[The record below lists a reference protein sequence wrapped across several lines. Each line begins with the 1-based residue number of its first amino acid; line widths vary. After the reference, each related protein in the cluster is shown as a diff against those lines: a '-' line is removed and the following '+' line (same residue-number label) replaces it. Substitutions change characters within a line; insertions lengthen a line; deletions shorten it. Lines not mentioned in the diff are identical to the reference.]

1 MGIIS
6 RKNNSKGCETMIYTC
21 TLNPSVDYI
30 LHVNDFQLGDL
41 NRVSFE
47 AHYPGGKGINVS
59 RVLKRV
65 GVESQVLG
73 FIGGFTGSYIEG
85 FLREEGIST
94 NFIRVNGD
102 TRINIKLKTKSETEI
117 NGQGPEI
124 KDSQFR
130 QLFKQ
135 VESLQDG
142 DILVLAGS
150 IPGSLPGNLYQSLSK
165 LAKKQGAKVV
175 VDMSGKALLDVVKQ
189 EPFFIKPNH
198 HELGEMF
205 DVIIETPEEAIPYG
219 QKLLEF
225 GAKHVVISMA
235 EKGALLVTKDAVY
248 QASVSKGTV
257 KNSVGAGDSLVAGF
271 LGAYVQ
277 DGDIVQAFRT
287 GVASGSA
294 TAFSLELCTWEDVQS
309 LVPKVEIKRIG

>member
-1 MGIIS
+1 
-6 RKNNSKGCETMIYTC
+6 MIYTC
-21 TLNPSVDYI
+21 TLNPSIDYI
-30 LHVNDFQLGDL
+30 VHVNDFQLGDL
-41 NRVSFE
+41 NRMSFE
-47 AHYPGGKGINVS
+47 AKYPGGKGINVS

-65 GVESQVLG
+65 RVESEVLG
-73 FIGGFTGSYIEG
+73 FIGGFTGTYVES
-85 FLREEGIST
+85 FLKEEGIST

-102 TRINIKLKTKSETEI
+102 SRINIKLKTETEIETEI

-124 KDSQFR
+124 KESQFN
-130 QLFKQ
+130 QLIKQ
-135 VESLQDG
+135 VENFQGG

-150 IPGSLPGNLYQSLSK
+150 IPGSLPGDLYETLSK
-165 LAKKQGAKVV
+165 LARKQGAKVV

-225 GAKHVVISMA
+225 GAEHVAISMA

-248 QASVSKGTV
+248 QASVPKGTV

-277 DGDIVQAFRT
+277 DKDIVKAFRT

-294 TAFSLELCTWEDVQS
+294 TAFSLELCTLEDVQS
-309 LVPKVEIKRIG
+309 LVPEVEIKRIG

>member
-1 MGIIS
+1 M
-6 RKNNSKGCETMIYTC
+6 MIYTC
-21 TLNPSVDYI
+21 TLNPSIDYI
-30 LHVNDFQLGDL
+30 VHVNDFQLGNL
-41 NRVSFE
+41 NRMSFE
-47 AHYPGGKGINVS
+47 AKYPGGKGINVS

-65 GVESQVLG
+65 RVESKVLG
-73 FIGGFTGSYIEG
+73 FIGGFTGTYVEN
-85 FLREEGIST
+85 FLKREGIST

-102 TRINIKLKTKSETEI
+102 SRINIKLKTETKIETEI

-124 KDSQFR
+124 KESQFN
-130 QLFKQ
+130 QLIKQ
-135 VESLQDG
+135 VENFQDG

-150 IPGSLPGNLYQSLSK
+150 IPSSLPSDLYETLSK
-165 LAKKQGAKVV
+165 LAKEQGAKVV

-219 QKLLEF
+219 QKLLEL
-225 GAKHVVISMA
+225 GAEHVAISMA
-235 EKGALLVTKDAVY
+235 EKGALLVTKNSVY
-248 QASVSKGTV
+248 QASVPKGTV

-271 LGAYVQ
+271 LGAYVK
-277 DGDIVQAFRT
+277 DKDIVKAFQT

-294 TAFSLELCTWEDVQS
+294 TAFSIELCTQEDVQR
-309 LVPKVEIKRIG
+309 LVPEVEIKRIG

>member
-1 MGIIS
+1 
-6 RKNNSKGCETMIYTC
+6 MIYTC
-21 TLNPSVDYI
+21 TLNPSIDYI
-30 LHVNDFQLGDL
+30 VHVNDFQLGDL
-41 NRVSFE
+41 NRMSFE
-47 AHYPGGKGINVS
+47 AKYPGGKGINVS
-59 RVLKRV
+59 RVLKRFR
-65 GVESQVLG
+65 VESQVLG
-73 FIGGFTGSYIEG
+73 FFGGFTGTYVES
-85 FLREEGIST
+85 FLKEEGIST

-102 TRINIKLKTKSETEI
+102 SRINIKLKTETEIETEI

-124 KDSQFR
+124 KESQFS
-130 QLFKQ
+130 QLIKQ
-135 VESLQDG
+135 VENFQDG

-150 IPGSLPGNLYQSLSK
+150 IPGSLPGDLYETLSK

-205 DVIIETPEEAIPYG
+205 DVIIDTPEEAIPYG

-225 GAKHVVISMA
+225 GAEHVAISMA

-248 QASVSKGTV
+248 QASVPKGTV

-277 DGDIVQAFRT
+277 DKDIVKAFRT

-294 TAFSLELCTWEDVQS
+294 TAFSLELCTLEDVQS
-309 LVPKVEIKRIG
+309 LVPEVEIKRIG

>member
-1 MGIIS
+1 
-6 RKNNSKGCETMIYTC
+6 MIYTC
-21 TLNPSVDYI
+21 TLNPSIDYI
-30 LHVNDFQLGDL
+30 VHVNDFQLGDL
-41 NRVSFE
+41 NRMSFE
-47 AHYPGGKGINVS
+47 AKYPGGKGINVS

-65 GVESQVLG
+65 RVESEVLG
-73 FIGGFTGSYIEG
+73 FIGGFTGTYVES
-85 FLREEGIST
+85 FLKEEGIST

-102 TRINIKLKTKSETEI
+102 SRINIKLKTETEIETEI

-124 KDSQFR
+124 KESQFN
-130 QLFKQ
+130 QLIKQ
-135 VESLQDG
+135 VENFQDG

-150 IPGSLPGNLYQSLSK
+150 IPGSLPGDLYETLSK

-225 GAKHVVISMA
+225 GAEHVAISMA

-248 QASVSKGTV
+248 QASVPKGTV

-277 DGDIVQAFRT
+277 DKDIVKAFRT

-294 TAFSLELCTWEDVQS
+294 TAFSLELCTLEDVQS
-309 LVPKVEIKRIG
+309 LVPEVEIKRIG

>member
-1 MGIIS
+1 
-6 RKNNSKGCETMIYTC
+6 MIYTC
-21 TLNPSVDYI
+21 TLNPSIDYI
-30 LHVNDFQLGDL
+30 VHVNDFQLGDL
-41 NRVSFE
+41 NRMSFE
-47 AHYPGGKGINVS
+47 AKYPGGKGINVS

-65 GVESQVLG
+65 RVESEVLG
-73 FIGGFTGSYIEG
+73 FIGGFTGTYVES
-85 FLREEGIST
+85 FLKEEGIST

-102 TRINIKLKTKSETEI
+102 SRINIKLKTETEIETEI

-124 KDSQFR
+124 KESQFN
-130 QLFKQ
+130 QLIKQ
-135 VESLQDG
+135 VENFQDG

-150 IPGSLPGNLYQSLSK
+150 IPGSLPGELYETLSK

-225 GAKHVVISMA
+225 GAEHVAISMA

-248 QASVSKGTV
+248 QASVPKGTV

-277 DGDIVQAFRT
+277 DKDIVKAFRT

-294 TAFSLELCTWEDVQS
+294 TAFSLELCTLEDVQS
-309 LVPKVEIKRIG
+309 LVPEVEIKRIG

>member
-1 MGIIS
+1 M
-6 RKNNSKGCETMIYTC
+6 MIYTC

-30 LHVNDFQLGDL
+30 VHVNDFQLGDL
-41 NRVSFE
+41 NRISFE
-47 AHYPGGKGINVS
+47 AKYPGGKGINVS

-65 GVESQVLG
+65 GVESQALG
-73 FIGGFTGSYIEG
+73 FIGGFTGTYVED

-102 TRINIKLKTKSETEI
+102 SRINIKLKTETETEV
-117 NGQGPEI
+117 NGQGPVITDHEF
-124 KDSQFR
+124 SQ
-130 QLFKQ
+130 LVKQ
-135 VESLQDG
+135 VESLQPG

-150 IPGSLPGNLYQSLSK
+150 IPGTLPDNLYTTLSK
-165 LAKKQGAKVV
+165 LAKEQGAKVV

-189 EPFFIKPNH
+189 GVFFIKPNH

-205 DVIIETPEEAIPYG
+205 DTAIEKPEEAIPYG
-219 QKLLEF
+219 QKLLEL
-225 GAKHVVISMA
+225 GAQHVAISMA
-235 EKGALLVTKDAVY
+235 EKGALLITKDAVY
-248 QASVSKGTV
+248 QASVPKGTV

-277 DGDIVQAFRT
+277 EGDTIEAFRT

-294 TAFSLELCTWEDVQS
+294 TAFSLELCTQEEVQR
-309 LVPKVEIKRIG
+309 LVQEVEIKRIG